1 MKKLL
6 LGLTASCLSIAPA
19 HAVVLYGVDELNN
32 LVSFDSA
39 NPGAILSNVALS
51 GVSGSSILAID
62 TRVLTDIT
70 YALTDDYRLFTVNRN
85 TGATGLVSNLAL
97 TGSNFAMD
105 FNPTN
110 NNLRIVSNNDTNYV
124 YNFVTNTLVPGTN
137 VSYPGGVPNP
147 DIVGAAY
154 TNNDTNPATGTTLY
168 VIDSSNNRLATLN
181 VATGAL
187 TSVGSLGFNVGA
199 RTSFDIATV
208 GNKNLGYVINGTT
221 LYSVNLGTGALSKLG
236 NTDRAIFGLTVG
248 SVPEPTTW
256 AMMLIGFGVIGGAM
270 RRRTVKQQL
279 V

>member
-1 MKKLL
+1 
-6 LGLTASCLSIAPA
+6 
-19 HAVVLYGVDELNN
+19 
-32 LVSFDSA
+32 
-39 NPGAILSNVALS
+39 VALS